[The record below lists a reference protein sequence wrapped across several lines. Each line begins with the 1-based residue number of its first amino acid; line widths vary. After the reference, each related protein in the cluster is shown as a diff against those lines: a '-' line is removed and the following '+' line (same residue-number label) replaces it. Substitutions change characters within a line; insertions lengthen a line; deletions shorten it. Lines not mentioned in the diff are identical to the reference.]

1 MKAKMFGL
9 TVPGYHH
16 YENAHATMQIK
27 LLGLFNVV
35 DVKGIEMNQAETVTV
50 FNDMSLMAPAILI
63 DKRITRTSIDSLSA
77 TASFANGVNRIIAT
91 LYFNAK
97 GQLIDFTSDDRYAVS
112 EMKRYRF
119 STRVKDYKEIDGHT
133 IWTY

>member
-1 MKAKMFGL
+1 
-9 TVPGYHH
+9 
-16 YENAHATMQIK
+16 
-27 LLGLFNVV
+27 LGLFNVV

-63 DKRITRTSIDSLSA
+63 DKRITWTSIDSLSA